1 MNKVLDLKL
10 LANEQTDVFYKFKT
24 QTIKDVKDILIWAD
38 NNGTCTHVT
47 MLDIQKFGC
56 GRVKSDKDF
65 NTVLNLIDRSA
76 SGYLRI
82 ILRKKMNLFGI
93 LYDKKVI
100 EDILE
105 IAIRGIDVGNKE
117 YFIMIYLEPKFLIEL
132 SKNYSLVRIGFHKD

>member
-1 MNKVLDLKL
+1 M
-10 LANEQTDVFYKFKT
+10 NEQTDVFYELKT
-24 QTIKDVKDILIWAD
+24 QTIKNVKDILIWAD
-38 NNGTCTHVT
+38 NNGICTYVT

-65 NTVLNLIDRSA
+65 NAVLNLIDRSA

-105 IAIRGIDVGNKE
+105 VAIRGIDVGNKE
-117 YFIMIYLEPKFLIEL
+117 YFIMIYLEPQFLTKL
-132 SKNYSLVRIGFHKD
+132 SKSYSLERIGSRED